1 MSLLINKININK
13 INFDIDSTSFVNFI
27 NDLSTK
33 CVFNKDKTSSINK
46 EKCDRILNYN
56 KIYKECLTNISF
68 LDSYIKKIFDDY
80 QYENSK
86 KIFISR
92 CDINYILETITYLE
106 NVKFNKILNTL
117 NIEEICSIPTF
128 INNDNKFDNYKKMY
142 LEIMFKNIFENEN
155 NRLITLLENNWT
167 NINIG
172 SFICFTQILYKLS
185 SNNINVQEYIEFI
198 INKFD
203 DINILKKFINY
214 IRDFYIDDNEI
225 NDTTIYFT
233 IKYIINNIKAD
244 GLLLFQEFEK
254 DIINYYSNHQLKL
267 KRCNTDIAINTL
279 FLKVNYNKEKTSLSR
294 NVNEILLRIKLFLID
309 IKNNC
314 KDNEAYA
321 KINIVVESEKYKNIV
336 DTIDREKC
344 TFKILKYNICVD
356 NNIDIT
362 KCNLPPIIQIYI
374 DIYRTYFIQ
383 RYPDRVIT
391 FNIFTSPM
399 IIKIK
404 LNDNMYYLNLTLIQY
419 ILLDLIINNN
429 DGISIQSISKNIGI
443 SLKYLENA
451 FNSLLK
457 VRLVKRTDDYIFFPN
472 NDFSYNKKK
481 ISILNLMDTNIDNKK
496 VERIFIHDKNL
507 ILQCNIVSFAKKN
520 KVFTLELLLT
530 YLKKVIPFTF
540 NDKDLNECI
549 TKCINDSYISVEANT
564 YKYEEV

>member
-1 MSLLINKININK
+1 MSLLINKN
-13 INFDIDSTSFVNFI
+13 NFDIDSTSFVNFI
-27 NDLSTK
+27 NDLSTGA
-33 CVFNKDKTSSINK
+33 FGTDKTISCNK
-46 EKCDRILNYN
+46 EKCEQILKYN
-56 KIYKECLTNISF
+56 KIYKASLTDISF
-68 LDSYIKKIFDDY
+68 LDSYIKKIFDNY

-106 NVKFNKILNTL
+106 NIKFNKILNAL
-117 NIEEICSIPTF
+117 NIEEICNIPTF

-142 LEIMFKNIFENEN
+142 LEIMFKNVFENEN
-155 NRLITLLENNWT
+155 NRLITLLENSWT

-172 SFICFTQILYKLS
+172 SFINFTQILYKLS
-185 SNNINVQEYIEFI
+185 SNDINIQDYNEFI
-198 INKFD
+198 TNKFD
-203 DINILKKFINY
+203 DINTLKKFINY
-214 IRDFYIDDNEI
+214 IRDLYTDDGETV
-225 NDTTIYFT
+225 DTTIYFT

-267 KRCNTDIAINTL
+267 KRCSTDIAINTL
-279 FLKVNYNKEKTSLSR
+279 FIKVNYNKEKTSMSR
-294 NVNEILLRIKLFLID
+294 NINEILLRIKLFLID

-321 KINIVVESEKYKNIV
+321 KINIVAESEKYKNMV

-362 KCNLPPIIQIYI
+362 KCNLPPTIQIYI
-374 DIYRTYFIQ
+374 DIYRTYFTQ

-399 IIKIK
+399 VIKIK
-404 LNDNMYYLNLTLIQY
+404 LSDNIYYLNLTIIQY
-419 ILLDLIINNN
+419 ILLDLIIKNNN
-429 DGISIQSISKNIGI
+429 GISVQTISKNIGI
-443 SLKYLENA
+443 SLKNLENV

-457 VRLVKRTDDYIFFPN
+457 VKLVKRTANYIFFPN
-472 NDFSYNKKK
+472 NEFSYNNKK

-496 VERIFIHDKNL
+496 VERIFVHDKNL
-507 ILQCNIVSFAKKN
+507 ILQCNIVNFAKKN
-520 KVFTLELLLT
+520 KVFTLELLIT
-530 YLKKVIPFTF
+530 YLKKVIPFTI
-540 NDKDLNECI
+540 NDKNISDCI
-549 TKCINDSYISVEANT
+549 AKCINDSYISVDSDT
-564 YKYEEV
+564 YKYEEL

>member
-1 MSLLINKININK
+1 MSLLINKD
-13 INFDIDSTSFVNFI
+13 NFDIDSTSFVNFI
-27 NDLSTK
+27 NDLSTGA
-33 CVFNKDKTSSINK
+33 FGTDKTISCNK
-46 EKCDRILNYN
+46 EKCERILKYN
-56 KIYKECLTNISF
+56 KIYKASLTDISF
-68 LDSYIKKIFDDY
+68 LDSYIKKIFDNY

-106 NVKFNKILNTL
+106 NIKFNKILNAL
-117 NIEEICSIPTF
+117 NIEEICNIPTF

-142 LEIMFKNIFENEN
+142 LEIMFKNVFDNEN
-155 NRLITLLENNWT
+155 NRLITLLENSWT

-172 SFICFTQILYKLS
+172 SFINFTQILYKLS
-185 SNNINVQEYIEFI
+185 SNDINIQDYNEFI
-198 INKFD
+198 TNKFD
-203 DINILKKFINY
+203 DINTLKKFINY
-214 IRDFYIDDNEI
+214 IRDLYTDDGETV
-225 NDTTIYFT
+225 DTTIYFT
-233 IKYIINNIKAD
+233 IKYIINNIKTD

-267 KRCNTDIAINTL
+267 KRCSTDIAINTL
-279 FLKVNYNKEKTSLSR
+279 FIKVNYNKEKTSMSR

-321 KINIVVESEKYKNIV
+321 KINIVAESEKYKNMV

-362 KCNLPPIIQIYI
+362 KCNLPPTIQIYI
-374 DIYRTYFIQ
+374 DIYRTYFTQ

-399 IIKIK
+399 VIKIK
-404 LNDNMYYLNLTLIQY
+404 LSDNIYYLNLTIIQY
-419 ILLDLIINNN
+419 ILLDLIIKNNN
-429 DGISIQSISKNIGI
+429 GISVQTISKNIGI
-443 SLKYLENA
+443 SLKNLENV

-457 VRLVKRTDDYIFFPN
+457 VKLVKRTSDYIFFPN
-472 NDFSYNKKK
+472 NEFSYNNKK

-496 VERIFIHDKNL
+496 VERIFVHDKNL
-507 ILQCNIVSFAKKN
+507 ILQCNIVNFAKKN
-520 KVFTLELLLT
+520 KVFTLELLIT
-530 YLKKVIPFTF
+530 YLKKVIPFTI
-540 NDKDLNECI
+540 NDKNISDCI
-549 TKCINDSYISVEANT
+549 AKCINDSYISVDSDT
-564 YKYEEV
+564 YKYEEL

>member
-1 MSLLINKININK
+1 MSLLINKN
-13 INFDIDSTSFVNFI
+13 NFNIDSTSFVNFI
-27 NDLSTK
+27 NDLSSCAFGTDNI
-33 CVFNKDKTSSINK
+33 VSINK
-46 EKCDRILNYN
+46 KKCEKILNYN
-56 KIYKECLTNISF
+56 KIYKESLTDISF

-92 CDINYILETITYLE
+92 CDINYILEMITYLE
-106 NVKFNKILNTL
+106 NVNFNKILNAL
-117 NIEEICSIPTF
+117 NIEEICNIPTF
-128 INNDNKFDNYKKMY
+128 INNNNKFDNYKKMY
-142 LEIMFKNIFENEN
+142 LEIMFKNVFEKEN

-172 SFICFTQILYKLS
+172 SFINFTQILYKLS
-185 SNNINVQEYIEFI
+185 SNDINIQDYIEFI
-198 INKFD
+198 ISKFD

-214 IRDFYIDDNEI
+214 IRDLYTDDGESV
-225 NDTTIYFT
+225 DTTIYFT

-254 DIINYYSNHQLKL
+254 DIINYYSSNQLKL
-267 KRCNTDIAINTL
+267 KRCSIDIAINTL
-279 FLKVNYNKEKTSLSR
+279 FIKVNYNKEKTSMSR

-321 KINIVVESEKYKNIV
+321 KINIVAESEKYKNMV

-362 KCNLPPIIQIYI
+362 KCNLPPTIQIYI
-374 DIYRTYFIQ
+374 DIYRTYFTQ

-399 IIKIK
+399 VIKIK
-404 LNDNMYYLNLTLIQY
+404 LSDNIYYLNLTIIQY
-419 ILLDLIINNN
+419 ILLDLIIKNN
-429 DGISIQSISKNIGI
+429 DGISIQTISKNIGI
-443 SLKYLENA
+443 SLKNLENV

-457 VRLVKRTDDYIFFPN
+457 VRLVKRTADYIFFPN
-472 NDFSYNKKK
+472 NEFSYNNKK

-496 VERIFIHDKNL
+496 VERIFVHDKNL

-530 YLKKVIPFTF
+530 YLKKVIPFTI
-540 NDKDLNECI
+540 NDKDISDCI
-549 TKCINDSYISVEANT
+549 AKCINDSYISVEADT
-564 YKYEEV
+564 YKYEEL